1 MRIKQYVNTTKDEVE
16 SKKHNIWIGVSL
28 GNKYFTKE
36 NIRKYIEW
44 ALQHTKDG
52 VLVLIA
58 DDIYAINI
66 EILDGR
72 SKARAL
78 KRAYRLAD
86 EKQKKIEE
94 ILSTLPKDEAS
105 KVTIARWKD
114 VSKTKYHEH
123 RLEVVRDAFKN
134 NKEFHDY
141 VYSIIKEGRPDR
153 NLDEVRLES
162 LSEYVLHE
170 IPVFINGTKYQFKN
184 GEWKTY
190 TLIPYPG
197 LTKLDKLIVGL
208 SNKTLFSEIAEK
220 LKVTNEIAI
229 LEAYVN

>member
-1 MRIKQYVNTTKDEVE
+1 MRIEQYVNTTKDEVE

-44 ALQHTKDG
+44 ALQHTKDN
-52 VLVLIA
+52 VLVLIG

-66 EILDGR
+66 EVLDGR
-72 SKARAL
+72 SKTGAL
-78 KRAYRLAD
+78 RRAYRLAD
-86 EKQKKIEE
+86 EKQKEIEE
-94 ILSTLPKDEAS
+94 ILATLSKDKAS

-114 VSKTKYHEH
+114 VNKTKYHEY
-123 RLEVVRDAFKN
+123 RLGVVYDAFKK

-141 VYSIIKEGRPDR
+141 ICSVMKEGRPDR
-153 NLDEVRLES
+153 NLDQAKLEK
-162 LSEYVLHE
+162 LSEYVLQE
-170 IPVFINGTKYQFKN
+170 MPVFINGTKYQFEN
-184 GEWKTY
+184 GKWKTY

-208 SNKTLFSEIAEK
+208 SNKTLFPEIAEK

-229 LEAYVN
+229 LEAYVE